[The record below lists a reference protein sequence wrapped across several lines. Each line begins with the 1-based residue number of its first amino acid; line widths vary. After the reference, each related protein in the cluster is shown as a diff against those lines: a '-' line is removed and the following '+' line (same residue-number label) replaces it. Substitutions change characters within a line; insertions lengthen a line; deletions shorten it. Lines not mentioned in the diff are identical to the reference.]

1 MSSDYHDDDSET
13 DVDALRRQASLQNE
27 LPPAFAEWRREQ
39 QADYIANQ
47 MTRTGLIERILA
59 RLDHEPD
66 RDVSGANQ
74 RLRKEEL
81 ALIYIALGGV
91 EK

>member
-1 MSSDYHDDDSET
+1 MSSNHQDDSDSDIESF
-13 DVDALRRQASLQNE
+13 RRRASLRNE
-27 LPPAFAEWRREQ
+27 LPPAFEEWHREQ

-59 RLDHEPD
+59 RLEYEPD
-66 RDVSGANQ
+66 RDVSTANQ

-81 ALIYIALGGV
+81 ALIYISLGGV
-91 EK
+91 EQ

>member
-1 MSSDYHDDDSET
+1 MSSNHQDDSDSDMESF
-13 DVDALRRQASLQNE
+13 RRQTTLRNE
-27 LPPAFAEWRREQ
+27 LPPAFGEWHREQ

-59 RLDHEPD
+59 RLEYEPD

-81 ALIYIALGGV
+81 AIIYIALGGV
-91 EK
+91 EE